1 MTPKP
6 LTHNEETQ
14 MNLSWLWPKL
24 VLPKSRSSR
33 LAEALDRDL
42 AKLETGSAGKP
53 KRDDP
58 DPFSEANF
66 NRRIKAPNQKAINP

>member
-1 MTPKP
+1 
-6 LTHNEETQ
+6 